1 MAERRIKMRLWSV
14 SVMVVALGT
23 ASMARAAETTPN
35 YTFDY
40 TYPAAAGQIG
50 PLRAWL
56 EADKARMRAKLA
68 ADAAAARA
76 DAKKE
81 GFPFRSYQASK
92 TWKVVTSTPRFLS
105 LSGELSSY
113 SGGAHPNSG
122 SLSLVWDKKAGR
134 QIKSTEMFVSL
145 AAIQAT
151 FGTAWCAA
159 LKVERTKR
167 LGADAGPDDIFKCP
181 KVSELTILLGSSNG
195 RVINRIGLI
204 ADPYVA
210 GSYAEGAY
218 ETTLPVTAA
227 VLRAVKSAYRADF
240 ALR

>member
-1 MAERRIKMRLWSV
+1 MRLWSV
-14 SVMVVALGT
+14 SMMVVAFGT
-23 ASMARAAETTPN
+23 ASMAQAAETTPN

-40 TYPAAAGQIG
+40 AYPAAAGQIG

-81 GFPFRSYQASK
+81 GFPFRSYDASK
-92 TWKVVTSTPRFLS
+92 TWKVVTSTSRFLS
-105 LSGELSSY
+105 LSGDLGSY
-113 SGGAHPNSG
+113 TGGAHGMSQ

-134 QIKSTEMFVSL
+134 QVKSKDVFVSS
-145 AAIQAT
+145 AVIQAA

-159 LKVERTKR
+159 LKTERTKR
-167 LGADAGPDDIFKCP
+167 LGADAGQDDIFKCP
-181 KVSELTILLGSSNG
+181 KVSELTLLLGSSNG
-195 RVINRIGLI
+195 QVINRIGLI

-210 GSYAEGAY
+210 GSYAEGPY
-218 ETTLPVTAA
+218 ELTLPVGAA
-227 VLRAVKSAYRADF
+227 ALRAVKPAYRKDF
-240 ALR
+240 ARP

>member
-1 MAERRIKMRLWSV
+1 MRLWSV
-14 SVMVVALGT
+14 SMMVVAFGT
-23 ASMARAAETTPN
+23 ASIAQAAETTRN

-40 TYPAAAGQIG
+40 AYPSAAGQIG

-81 GFPFRSYQASK
+81 GFPFRSYDASK

-105 LSGELSSY
+105 LSGDLSSY

-134 QIKSTEMFVSL
+134 QMKATDVFVSP

-181 KVSELTILLGSSNG
+181 KVSDLTILLGSSNG

-227 VLRAVKSAYRADF
+227 ILRAVKPAYRADF

>member
-1 MAERRIKMRLWSV
+1 MRLVIGS
-14 SVMVVALGT
+14 VVAFALG
-23 ASMARAAETTPN
+23 AAGIAQAAETTRT

-40 TYPAAAGQIG
+40 AYPAAAGQIA

-68 ADAAAARA
+68 ADSAAARA

-81 GFPFRSYQASK
+81 GFPFRSYDASK
-92 TWKVVTSTPRFLS
+92 SWKVVTSTPRFLS
-105 LSGELSSY
+105 LSGEVSSY

-134 QIKSTEMFVSL
+134 QIKSTDVFVSP

-167 LGADAGPDDIFKCP
+167 LGANAGPDDIFKCP
-181 KVSELTILLGSSNG
+181 KVSDLTLLLGSSSG
-195 RVINRIGLI
+195 KAINRIGLI

-218 ETTLPVTAA
+218 EITLPVTAA
-227 VLRAVKSAYRADF
+227 VLRAVKPTYRADF

>member
-1 MAERRIKMRLWSV
+1 MRIFSHSV
-14 SVMVVALGT
+14 VVLALGI
-23 ASMARAAETTPN
+23 ASMAQAAETTPN

-40 TYPAAAGQIG
+40 AYPAAAGQIG

-68 ADAAAARA
+68 ADAATFRA

-81 GFPFRSYQASK
+81 GIPFRAYDATK

-105 LSGELSSY
+105 LSADLSSY
-113 SGGAHPNSG
+113 TGGAHGMSQ

-134 QIKSTEMFVSL
+134 QLKATDVFVSP
-145 AAIQAT
+145 AAIQAA
-151 FGTAWCAA
+151 FGAAWCAQ
-159 LKVERTKR
+159 LKTERTKR
-167 LGADAGPDDIFKCP
+167 LGADAGQDDFFKCP
-181 KVSELTILLGSSNG
+181 KLSELTLLLGSSGG

-210 GSYAEGAY
+210 GSYAEGPY
-218 ETTLPVTAA
+218 EVTLPVTAA
-227 VLRAVKSAYRADF
+227 VLRAVKPAYRTDF